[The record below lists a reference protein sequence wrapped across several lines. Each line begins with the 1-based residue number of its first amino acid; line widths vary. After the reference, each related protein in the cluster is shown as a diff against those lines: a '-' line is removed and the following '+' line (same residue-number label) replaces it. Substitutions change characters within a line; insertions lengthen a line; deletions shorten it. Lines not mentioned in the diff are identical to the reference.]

1 MKPCTFSQAQFVS
14 SALSSDSL
22 PLLKANDGSL
32 LPEIVLIGR
41 SNVGK
46 SSLINHLLKRKD
58 LARVSA
64 TPGKTQ
70 TLNFFTV
77 DQQLALVDLPGYGYA
92 KATDDLKRQWAGAID
107 HYLNNR
113 QNLKLILFLM
123 DCRRQPTEED
133 LAFVQW
139 ALHQKIPL
147 LVIFTKSDKLSENE
161 QRLNT
166 LNSFKLFNTYL
177 QKTSFHL
184 LHYSVKNS
192 KSRGELIDH
201 INAMLNTPAIQPE

>member
-1 MKPCTFSQAQFVS
+1 MKHCNFSQAQFVS
-14 SALSSDSL
+14 SALSLESL
-22 PLLKANDGSL
+22 PILKATDGNL

-77 DQQLALVDLPGYGYA
+77 DQQLVLVDLPGYGYA
-92 KATDDLKRQWAGAID
+92 KATDDLKQQWAGAID

-113 QNLKLILFLM
+113 RHLKLVLFLM

-139 ALHQKIPL
+139 ASHRQLPL

-161 QRLNT
+161 QRFNT

-177 QKTSFHL
+177 QKTPFHL
-184 LHYSVKNS
+184 LHYSVKDS

-201 INAMLNTPAIQPE
+201 INTMLNTPPIQTE